1 VRLIRNAIDGASF
14 LPNVPPH
21 SHWPVARFVEE
32 VALRFIAAI
41 DSRLD
46 RDGVAIE
53 SALLA

>member
-1 VRLIRNAIDGASF
+1 VRLGRIAIDGASF

-21 SHWPVARFVEE
+21 SHWPSARFVEE
-32 VALRFIAAI
+32 VALRFIAAN

-46 RDGVAIE
+46 RGGVAIE